1 MYLTVVEGGT
11 QTQTEKKKKINKTN
25 LVNKSAWEGILNHA
39 IFFFDRLNLFIAAF
53 LTAFLAMKP
62 LENISNA
69 KYSIYMTLR
78 FYHSVN

>member
-11 QTQTEKKKKINKTN
+11 QTQTEKKKWNKTN
-25 LVNKSAWEGILNHA
+25 LVNKSAWEDILNHA
-39 IFFFDRLNLFIAAF
+39 TFFDRLNLFIAAF

>member
-1 MYLTVVEGGT
+1 
-11 QTQTEKKKKINKTN
+11 
-25 LVNKSAWEGILNHA
+25 
-39 IFFFDRLNLFIAAF
+39 LNLFIAAF

>member
-11 QTQTEKKKKINKTN
+11 QTQTEKKEKLNKTN
-25 LVNKSAWEGILNHA
+25 LVNKSAWEDILNHA
-39 IFFFDRLNLFIAAF
+39 TFFDRLNLFIAAF

>member
-11 QTQTEKKKKINKTN
+11 QTQTEKKKKWNKTN
-25 LVNKSAWEGILNHA
+25 LVNKSAWEDILNHA
-39 IFFFDRLNLFIAAF
+39 TFFDRLNLFIAAF